1 MAEDGSTQSANIWP
15 LPKFHFQVKWGDQEM
30 SFQEVTGLDAQSEEI
45 KYRVGNSPIYSV
57 IKMPGLIKYSN
68 VTMKKGIFKGD
79 NKFWDWFSQIKQN
92 TIKRIDIT
100 ISLLDETSAPTMV
113 WTLKNAWPT
122 KISGYELK
130 AEGNEVAVES
140 IEIVHEGMTIANS

>member
-1 MAEDGSTQSANIWP
+1 MAEDGSTQSTNIWP
-15 LPKFHFQVKWGDQEM
+15 LPKFHFSVKWGDQEM

-45 KYRVGNSPIYSV
+45 KYRTGDSAVFSV

-79 NKFWDWFSQIKQN
+79 NKFWDWFNQIKQN
-92 TIKRIDIT
+92 TIKRIDIV

-140 IEIVHEGMTIANS
+140 IEIVHEGLTISNG

>member
-1 MAEDGSTQSANIWP
+1 MAEDGSTQSASIWP
-15 LPKFHFQVKWGDQEM
+15 MPKFHFQVKWGDQEM

-45 KYRVGNSPIYSV
+45 KYRTGDSPIYSV

-79 NKFWDWFSQIKQN
+79 NKFWDWFSQIKMN

-100 ISLLDETSAPTMV
+100 ISLLNEENNPAMT

-140 IEIVHEGMTIANS
+140 IEIVHEGMTITNG

>member
-1 MAEDGSTQSANIWP
+1 
-15 LPKFHFQVKWGDQEM
+15 
-30 SFQEVTGLDAQSEEI
+30 
-45 KYRVGNSPIYSV
+45 
-57 IKMPGLIKYSN
+57 MPGLIKYSN

-79 NKFWDWFSQIKQN
+79 NKFWEWFNQIKMN

-100 ISLLDETSAPTMV
+100 ISLLDETDAPAMT

-140 IEIVHEGMTIANS
+140 IEIVHEGMTISNS

>member
-1 MAEDGSTQSANIWP
+1 MAEDGSTQHASVWP
-15 LPKFHFQVKWGDQEM
+15 MPKFHFQVMWGDQEM

-45 KYRVGNSPIYSV
+45 KYRVGNSKVYSV
-57 IKMPGLIKYSN
+57 VKMPGLIKYSN
-68 VTMKKGIFKGD
+68 VTMKKGIFKDD
-79 NKFWDWFSQIKQN
+79 NKFYDWFSQVKQN
-92 TIKRIDIT
+92 TIKRTDIT
-100 ISLLDETSAPTMV
+100 ISLLDETDTPTMV

>member
-79 NKFWDWFSQIKQN
+79 NKFWEWFSQIKQN

>member
-1 MAEDGSTQSANIWP
+1 MAEDGSTQHATLWP
-15 LPKFHFQVKWGDQEM
+15 MPKFHFQVKWGEQEM

-79 NKFWDWFSQIKQN
+79 NKFWDWFSKIKMN
-92 TIKRIDIT
+92 TIERITVT
-100 ISLLDETSAPTMV
+100 ISLLDETDTPTMT

-122 KISGYELK
+122 KISTDGMK
-130 AEGNEVAVES
+130 SDDNNVAIES
-140 IEIVHEGMTIANS
+140 IEIVHEGLEITNG

>member
-15 LPKFHFQVKWGDQEM
+15 MPKFHFSVKWGDQEM

-45 KYRVGNSPIYSV
+45 KYRTGDSAVFSV

-92 TIKRIDIT
+92 TIKRIDVI
-100 ISLLDETSAPTMV
+100 ISLLDETNAPTMV

-140 IEIVHEGMTIANS
+140 IEIVHEGLTIANA

>member
-1 MAEDGSTQSANIWP
+1 MAEDGSTQHASVWP
-15 LPKFHFQVKWGDQEM
+15 MPKFHFQVKWGDREM

-45 KYRVGNSPIYSV
+45 KYRVGNSKVYSV
-57 IKMPGLIKYSN
+57 VKMPGLIKYSN

-79 NKFWDWFSQIKQN
+79 NKFWEWFNQIKQN

-100 ISLLDETSAPTMV
+100 ISLLDEADAPAMT

-140 IEIVHEGMTIANS
+140 IEIVHEGMTISNS

>member
-1 MAEDGSTQSANIWP
+1 MPEGAEQSANVWP
-15 LPKFHFQVKWGDQEM
+15 MPKFHFLVKWGNNKM
-30 SFQEVTGLDAQSEEI
+30 SFPEVSGLDAQSEEI

-79 NKFWDWFSQIKQN
+79 NKFWEWFSQIKQN

>member
-15 LPKFHFQVKWGDQEM
+15 LPKFHFSVKWGDQEM

-45 KYRVGNSPIYSV
+45 KYRVGNSPVFSV

-79 NKFWDWFSQIKQN
+79 NKFWEWFSQIKQN

-100 ISLLDETSAPTMV
+100 ISLLDETNTPTMV
-113 WTLKNAWPT
+113 WTLKNAWPS

-130 AEGNEVAVES
+130 AESNEVAVES
-140 IEIVHEGMTIANS
+140 IEIVHEGLTIANS